1 MHARAS
7 HIAGSPENAEQG
19 IATFKDSIL
28 PELKSLD
35 GNRGAILLVNR
46 ASGNTLAV
54 TLWEDESAMRA
65 SEERA
70 NAMRRN
76 ASDEMGASGDARVE
90 RYEVVVF
97 ET

>member
-1 MHARAS
+1 MYARVS
-7 HIAGSPENAEQG
+7 HLPGSPENVEQG

-28 PELKSLD
+28 PELKSID
-35 GNRGAILLVNR
+35 GNRGAILLVDR
-46 ASGNTLAV
+46 ASGAAMGL
-54 TLWEDESAMRA
+54 TLWSDEEAMQA

-70 NAMRRN
+70 NTMRSN
-76 ASDEMGASGDARVE
+76 AADEIGATGEARVE